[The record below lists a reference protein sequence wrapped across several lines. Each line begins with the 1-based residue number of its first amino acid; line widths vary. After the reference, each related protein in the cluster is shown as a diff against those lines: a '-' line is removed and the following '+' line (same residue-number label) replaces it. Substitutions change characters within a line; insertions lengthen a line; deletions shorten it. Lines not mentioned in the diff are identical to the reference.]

1 MANGLARSDRLSRD
15 DLVWWRTNNDW
26 FDTAYTDPSTID
38 PTIFDKSIHPHTSC
52 WFKESARRL
61 LDRVPGYLAL
71 LDRYG
76 VAWVEQ
82 RCHDSGNIIYE
93 DFDQVVVTPHEP
105 TREQSIEIL
114 ATARTSAAASR

>member
-1 MANGLARSDRLSRD
+1 MANRLARSDRLSPD

-26 FDTAYTDPSTID
+26 FDAAYTDPSTVD
-38 PTIFDKSIHPHTSC
+38 PTIFDESIYRHTSC

-76 VAWVEQ
+76 VAWVER
-82 RCHDSGNIIYE
+82 RCHDPGTIIYE
-93 DFDQVVVTPHEP
+93 DADQVVVTPHDP
-105 TREQSIEIL
+105 TRV
-114 ATARTSAAASR
+114 